1 MAKEGL
7 ENGAG
12 EGSEIKERSLRG
24 ETRSGTT
31 WMGKRWELQGET
43 RCEFCFAVSVPR
55 AQPTKGK
62 STVSLSFLKW
72 D

>member
-12 EGSEIKERSLRG
+12 QGSEIQERSLRG
-24 ETRSGTT
+24 ETRLGTT
-31 WMGKRWELQGET
+31 WMGKRWELQSVT
-43 RCEFCFAVSVPR
+43 RWEFCFAVSLPR
-55 AQPTKGK
+55 ARPTKGK
-62 STVSLSFLKW
+62 STVSVSFLKW